1 VLVYTS
7 IQTALA
13 GLGVPVVWTMDRRL
27 PVSAQFL
34 AIHQQFEATV
44 LVRDELPTQQSS

>member
-1 VLVYTS
+1 
-7 IQTALA
+7 
-13 GLGVPVVWTMDRRL
+13 MDRRL